1 MKVLVVTPYYY
12 PKIGG
17 LEIYARSLG
26 LALRDIKKWEVV
38 VVTSNHEGHKPEVG
52 TVDGMRIYRLGAW
65 FKLSNTPVNL
75 FWPLYIRKII
85 RQEKPDLILAHSP
98 VPSMADAAA
107 LAAGRTPFFLV
118 YHASTLLKGSSPL
131 FKLAAYAY
139 GQYQRLTF
147 SRANKILAVSGYV
160 KECLGPKLATKTEVL
175 PNAVWERDITS
186 RTQPTTTNFLFV
198 GSLDKTHFWKGLD
211 QIIEAIASYKLLYGK
226 SVKLT
231 IMGDGNNRAHYQAL
245 VDELR
250 LGSQVTF
257 LGAQIGSKKDQ
268 AFRHATAL
276 VLYPT
281 TANDAFPTVMLEAWA
296 REVPVIGAAIGPIPS
311 LLTDGKDGY
320 LVPSHNPE
328 ALAAT
333 LHAVATSDTAQRSVI
348 AAAAAR
354 RLRSSYTWERQ
365 AAAVSKIAKELL

>member
-26 LALRDIKKWEVV
+26 IALHDIKKWEVV
-38 VVTSNHEGHKPEVG
+38 IITSNHKGHTTK
-52 TVDGMRIYRLGAW
+52 TSMVDGMRIYRLGAW

-85 RQEKPDLILAHSP
+85 RREKPDLILAHSP

-118 YHASTLLKGSSPL
+118 YHASTLLKGNSLL
-131 FKLAAYAY
+131 FKLVAYAY

-147 SRANKILAVSGYV
+147 SRAEKILAVSSYV

-175 PNAVWERDITS
+175 PNAVWERDIVS
-186 RTQPTTTNFLFV
+186 RKQPTATNFLFV
-198 GSLDKTHFWKGLD
+198 GSLDRTHFWKGLD
-211 QIIEAIASYKLLYGK
+211 QIIEAIASYKQSYGK
-226 SVKLT
+226 NVRLT
-231 IMGDGNNRAHYQAL
+231 IMGDGNNRAHYEAR

-257 LGAQIGSKKDQ
+257 LGAQTGSKKDQ
-268 AFRHATAL
+268 AFVRATAL

-296 REVPVIGAAIGPIPS
+296 REVPVIAAAIGPIPS

-333 LHAVATSDTAQRSVI
+333 LHVVASSNTAERSAI
-348 AAAAAR
+348 AAAAAK

-365 AAAVSKIAKELL
+365 AQAVSKLVKELL